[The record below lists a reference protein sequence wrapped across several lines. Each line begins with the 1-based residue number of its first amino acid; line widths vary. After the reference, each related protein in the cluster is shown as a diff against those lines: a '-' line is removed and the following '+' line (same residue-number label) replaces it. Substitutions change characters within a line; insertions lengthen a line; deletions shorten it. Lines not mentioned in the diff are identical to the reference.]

1 MTSRRKTD
9 ANRANARASTGP
21 RTAFGRARSSKNA
34 LRHGLTATAI
44 SEPITAEVEALART
58 IAGAGANADI
68 TELARDVARAQ
79 LDLERVRYA
88 RHLIFA
94 QLLSPLTEESDDKL
108 ARAGDAEVSR
118 TVANRLMQ
126 QRKNLQAFDRYEQA
140 ALTRRRRALCAL
152 DSAHR
157 GDGTINTVTT
167 IEQ

>member
-1 MTSRRKTD
+1 VTSRRKTD

-79 LDLERVRYA
+79 LDLERARYA
-88 RHLIFA
+88 RHLIFS
-94 QLLSPLTEESDDKL
+94 QLLNPPIEEGENEL
-108 ARAGDAEVSR
+108 APAGAAEVARTFASR
-118 TVANRLMQ
+118 FMQ
-126 QRKNLQAFDRYEQA
+126 QGRNLRALDRYEQA
-140 ALTRRRRALCAL
+140 ALARRRRALCAL
-152 DSAHR
+152 DNAAP
-157 GDGTINTVTT
+157 
-167 IEQ
+167 Q